1 MEKKNKREKI
11 DRGTDQQYIFIQAL
25 IYTCIYAYTNTD
37 ISIHTP
43 ISVHR
48 YIQIE

>member
-37 ISIHTP
+37 I
-43 ISVHR
+43 
-48 YIQIE
+48 